1 MPEESLGEPFRE
13 RHLARLLITLYFC
26 GTPVTSLLE
35 GNTRQLDSM
44 TRLQAFDF
52 WMREPGHLALALLH
66 LQTTNDGSASPV
78 NVADALTR
86 MTDDAQIDKRRVPT
100 AGSPYRLYADL
111 DDQLSFLVS
120 AGLVTDR
127 PSFNKNQQHQIVLE
141 TTGIALVEKIFAE
154 CPAFLWYKAQGELIA
169 AMYPSLEQLDLI
181 SMPYLAPE
189 LTPSL
194 AAVAQLTPYVL
205 MRATKLGLSLG
216 EVRHV
221 DV

>member
-1 MPEESLGEPFRE
+1 MPEDSLGEPFRE

-26 GTPVTSLLE
+26 GTPITSLLE
-35 GNTRQLDSM
+35 GSTRQLDSLN
-44 TRLQAFDF
+44 RLQAFDF

-66 LQTTNDGSASPV
+66 LYSAEGGTLTV
-78 NVADALTR
+78 NVGEAISR
-86 MTDDAQIDKRRVPT
+86 MTTDAQIDSRRVPA

-111 DDQLSFLVS
+111 DDQLSFLVG

-154 CPAFLWYKAQGELIA
+154 CASFAWHKAQGELIA
-169 AMYPSLEQLDLI
+169 ALYPSLEKMDLI
-181 SMPYLAPE
+181 AMPYLAPE

-194 AAVAQLTPYVL
+194 AAVVQLTPYVL